1 MMWMSIKADYTMM
14 CFAKIS
20 GFQMPDHCRVYLKEQ
35 NYVKQKI

>member
-14 CFAKIS
+14 CFAKMS
-20 GFQMPDHCRVYLKEQ
+20 GFKMPDHPRVYLKEQ